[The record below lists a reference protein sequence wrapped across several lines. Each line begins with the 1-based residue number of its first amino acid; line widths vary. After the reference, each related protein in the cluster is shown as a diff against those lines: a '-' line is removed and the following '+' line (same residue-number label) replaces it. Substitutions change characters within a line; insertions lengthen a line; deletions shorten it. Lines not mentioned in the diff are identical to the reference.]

1 MTAEHAHPHR
11 FQVRGEDA
19 SIQPPSDDSGTRDCL
34 MSKWRPCRGFNS
46 PALGCPRNTGLS
58 DVVGEAAPG
67 LQFSRHWMTAE
78 PAPLRDGAVVIA
90 MASIQPP
97 SDYSGTRG
105 CWALDLLRGEQLQF
119 SRHRMT

>member
-11 FQVRGEDA
+11 FKVRGEDA
-19 SIQPPSDDSGTRDCL
+19 SIQPPSDDSGTRGWWL
-34 MSKWRPCRGFNS
+34 SKGRRRRGFNS
-46 PALGCPRNTGLS
+46 AAIGWQRNTGLF
-58 DVVGEAAPG
+58 DVEVEAAPW
-67 LQFSRHWMTAE
+67 LQFSRHRMTAE
-78 PAPLRDGAVVIA
+78 HGPVGDGAVELA

-97 SDYSGTRG
+97 SDDSGTRG